1 MLGSTVIIDN
11 SGLVGQKFNQL
22 IPNKKFHI
30 WVIVRLIWSY
40 PNRLGCLWLRLNR
53 LGCSVRSELR
63 TDTFSLFPYPLVL
76 MQLPPSY
83 FPSNTQ
89 VKLVITCGI
98 IYNIIIFGGRMMK
111 IGYLILT
118 SKRNLSEQNEEIQ
131 RF

>member
-1 MLGSTVIIDN
+1 MIE
-11 SGLVGQKFNQL
+11 L
-22 IPNKKFHI
+22 IF
-30 WVIVRLIWSY
+30 RLLKA
-40 PNRLGCLWLRLNR
+40 RLPVL
-53 LGCSVRSELR
+53 
-63 TDTFSLFPYPLVL
+63 TIAPPFP
-76 MQLPPSY
+76 
-83 FPSNTQ
+83 FDTQ